1 MQNDIFFAK
10 YLHISKTFC
19 NFVAKLSFCIVKINI
34 YLIYS

>member
-19 NFVAKLSFCIVKINI
+19 NFVAKLSFLHSKNQH
-34 YLIYS
+34 LFDL